1 MVCPFRSDLIFRP
14 VNFWLYIFANFY
26 APPWQ
31 VVAFKALVYL
41 RPDFFFVLLQEALFV
56 PFPIF
61 SFSKFAVYVFPFAHQ
76 KMTMKIVL
84 AASLCLVGFVHCPLH
99 NPIIFCQNLR
109 YALADFLHF
118 LFRDFV
124 GKCHYVFFREAGGVF
139 PLCLIFPRFRFRP
152 KINRAFCR
160 SLNSACNDFSLVRVV
175 NAFHLTQ
182 NILCVVDCTAP
193 IAFKRFRDIPCFHKN
208 RIHSGFFFFCLLF
221 RFLSQAKKQKS
232 RLPFVLVLW
241 VFRNSENKRT
251 LDKSEEDFTIH

>member
-1 MVCPFRSDLIFRP
+1 MIFRP

-61 SFSKFAVYVFPFAHQ
+61 SFSKFAVDIFPLAHQ
-76 KMTMKIVL
+76 KMTVEIVL
-84 AASLCLVGFVHCPLH
+84 IASLCLVGFVHCPLH
-99 NPIIFCQNLR
+99 HPIIFCQNLG

-124 GKCHYVFFREAGGVF
+124 RNRHYVFFRKSCGVF
-139 PLCLIFPRFRFRP
+139 PLRLIFSLFCFRP
-152 KINRAFCR
+152 KCNRAFVR

-175 NAFHLTQ
+175 NTFHLTH
-182 NILCVVDCTAP
+182 NILCVVDGTSP
-193 IAFKRFRDIPCFHKN
+193 IAFERF
-208 RIHSGFFFFCLLF
+208 
-221 RFLSQAKKQKS
+221 
-232 RLPFVLVLW
+232 
-241 VFRNSENKRT
+241 
-251 LDKSEEDFTIH
+251 